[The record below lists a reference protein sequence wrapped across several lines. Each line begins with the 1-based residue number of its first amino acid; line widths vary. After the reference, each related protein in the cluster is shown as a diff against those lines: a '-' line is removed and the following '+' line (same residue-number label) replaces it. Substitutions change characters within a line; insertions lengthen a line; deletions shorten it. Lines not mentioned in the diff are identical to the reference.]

1 MDYLNGL
8 NNLNNLN
15 NLNLK
20 PFVRR
25 KSFDLIEKAVSD
37 IKMRGNK
44 IIFVGISGGPA
55 SGTTKIS
62 NYFHIRIPKSE
73 IIKEISFF
81 KSDIKERNIEKENED
96 LTKEYANYSLKRRLF
111 LIDICSLNSFD
122 YDKFNDTLKTLSEGK
137 KVDIPYFDEE
147 KYEFIKDK
155 YKTIDPVETPLIIVE
170 GYYLFKDHRLKE
182 KLNLKIYKDVEDDV
196 RLTRLI
202 EREEKY
208 LNKDQ
213 KAYKMFFDIYKT
225 FFKNSFK
232 DNIKPNK
239 NSANILLP
247 DYKIVNE
254 NNEMEEDDTLE
265 FLIQNLIKLSG
276 TKN

>member
-1 MDYLNGL
+1 MNFLEDL
-8 NNLNNLN
+8 NNLNK
-15 NLNLK
+15 K
-20 PFVRR
+20 PFARR
-25 KSFDLIEKAVSD
+25 KSFDVIEKAVSD
-37 IKMRGNK
+37 IQKKGNK
-44 IIFVGISGGPA
+44 TIFIGISGGPA

-62 NYFHIRIPKSE
+62 NYFHKCIPKSE

-81 KSDIKERNIEKENED
+81 KTDIKERNIEKENEY
-96 LTKEYANYSLKRRLF
+96 LTKEYDNYSQKRRLF
-111 LIDICSLNSFD
+111 LIDICSPDSFD
-122 YDKFNDTLKTLSEGK
+122 HDKLNDTLQKLNEGK

-147 KYEFIKDK
+147 KFEFIEDK
-155 YKTIDPVETPLIIVE
+155 YKTIDPNKTPLIIVE
-170 GYYLFKDHRLKE
+170 GYYLFKDQRLKE

-213 KAYKMFFDIYKT
+213 KAYKMFFDIYKI

-247 DYKIVNE
+247 DYKMVNE
-254 NNEMEEDDTLE
+254 NDEMEEDDTLE
-265 FLIQNLIKLSG
+265 FLIQNLSKLSG
-276 TKN
+276 SKN

>member
-1 MDYLNGL
+1 MDFLNDL
-8 NNLNNLN
+8 NNLNNF
-15 NLNLK
+15 K
-20 PFVRR
+20 TYRR
-25 KSFDLIEKAVSD
+25 KSFDLIENVVSD
-37 IKMRGNK
+37 IKKKGNK
-44 IIFVGISGGPA
+44 RIFVGISGGPA

-62 NYFHIRIPKSE
+62 NYFHKRIPKSE

-81 KSDIKERNIEKENED
+81 KTDIKERNIEKENEY
-96 LTKEYANYSLKRRLF
+96 LTEEYDNYSQKRRLF
-111 LIDICSLNSFD
+111 LIDICSPNSFD
-122 YDKFNDTLKTLSEGK
+122 HDKLYETLKTLDEGK

-147 KYEFIKDK
+147 KCEFIEDK
-155 YKTIDPVETPLIIVE
+155 YKTIDPNKTPLIIVE
-170 GYYLFKDHRLKE
+170 GYYLFKDQRLKE

-213 KAYKMFFDIYKT
+213 KAYKMFFDIYKK
-225 FFKNSFK
+225 FFKISFK

-247 DYKIVNE
+247 DYKMVNE
-254 NNEMEEDDTLE
+254 NDEMEDDDTLA

-276 TKN
+276 SKN